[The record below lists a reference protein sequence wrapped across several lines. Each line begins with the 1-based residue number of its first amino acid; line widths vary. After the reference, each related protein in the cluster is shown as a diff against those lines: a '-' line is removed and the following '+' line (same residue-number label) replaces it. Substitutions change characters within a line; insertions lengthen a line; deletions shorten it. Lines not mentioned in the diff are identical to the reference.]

1 MSHSHNSKSDADT
14 ATAFRGRRSCRAAR
28 EAARVASLKAAGVAV
43 CDLDCRNCYRS
54 TCTGAAKMREEAGK

>member
-1 MSHSHNSKSDADT
+1 MSHSKSTKSDTDS
-14 ATAFRGRRSCRAAR
+14 ATAFRGRRSCRAQR
-28 EAARVASLKAAGVAV
+28 EAARVANLKAAGVAV